1 MRIRVIYHDRCF
13 DGAASAALLSRF
25 LQDYYYCDAVFTFQG
40 VLHTPDFHW
49 DSISFDADENVIVDF
64 RYSRDPRV
72 TWWFDHHQSAFLSP
86 EDERQFQATRSR
98 HKVLDSS
105 RPSCTSLIADHL
117 KREFG
122 YVAVE
127 LEELVHWADIID
139 AGKFPTPEAAVDLL
153 SPASRLKLV
162 IESAKDPAVRNR
174 VVRKLRYCS
183 MGEILEDPEIEPLAH
198 RLADD
203 QLTLIDI
210 LREKVERHGRIAVFD
225 LTSTG
230 VERHNKFMPY
240 LMFSDV
246 DYAFAIVRMGDMVK
260 VSLGTNPWSKSA
272 PLANL
277 ATVAERYGGGGHSA
291 VAGITLGPDQLPRA
305 RRIIEEVIDQLSME
319 NTADRTNGHRPGGL
333 RAKAPVR

>member
-25 LQDYYYCDAVFTFQG
+25 LQDYYYCDGIFTFQG
-40 VLHTPDFHW
+40 VLHTPGFQW

-64 RYSRDPRV
+64 RYSRNPRV

-86 EDERQFQATRSR
+86 EDELHFQATKSR

-105 RPSCTSLIADHL
+105 RTSCTSLIADYL
-117 KREFG
+117 KREFA

-139 AGKFPTPEAAVDLL
+139 GAKYPTPEAAVDLL

-162 IESAKDPAVRNR
+162 IENAKDSTVRNR
-174 VVRKLRYCS
+174 VVRKMRYRS
-183 MGEILEDPEIEPLAH
+183 MEEILKDPEIEPLEH
-198 RLADD
+198 RFADD
-203 QLTLIDI
+203 QLALIDI
-210 LREKVERHGRIAVFD
+210 LLEKVERHGRIAVFD
-225 LTSTG
+225 LTDTE
-230 VERHNKFMPY
+230 VERHNKLMPY

-246 DYAFAIVRMGDMVK
+246 DYAFAILRIGEVVK

-272 PLANL
+272 QLANL
-277 ATVAERYGGGGHSA
+277 ATVAERYGGGGHPA
-291 VAGITLGPDQLPRA
+291 VAGITLRPDQLPRA
-305 RRIIEEVIDQLSME
+305 RRIVEEVIDQLSME
-319 NTADRTNGHRPGGL
+319 KTVDRTNGHRPGG
-333 RAKAPVR
+333 